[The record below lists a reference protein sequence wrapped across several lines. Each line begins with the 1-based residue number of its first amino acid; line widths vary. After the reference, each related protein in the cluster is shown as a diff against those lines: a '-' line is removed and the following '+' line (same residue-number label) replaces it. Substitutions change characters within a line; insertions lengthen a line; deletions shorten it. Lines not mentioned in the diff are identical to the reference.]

1 MNKFTI
7 QEKHVQI
14 QDREIKTS
22 PNSIKANKNRLNHG
36 TENLKP
42 KKVLVKEKN

>member
-36 TENLKP
+36 TEN
-42 KKVLVKEKN
+42 